1 MKCPF
6 CGHLQDK
13 VVDSRESREAEVI
26 RRRRECLNCA
36 HRFTTYEHIEEID
49 LMVLKKDGRREP
61 FDRHK
66 LLAGLRKACQK
77 RPVTTKQ
84 LEAVADEIEAVAQE
98 RPDKEMPSK
107 EIGSRV
113 MNRLRELDQVAY
125 VRFASVYREFKDV
138 TQFMEELKGLLELSG
153 GANAAEVQQLPLVL
167 KERLSPPKRVRGRPR
182 K

>member
-6 CGHLQDK
+6 CGHPQDK
-13 VVDSRESREAEVI
+13 VVDSRESREADVI

-49 LMVLKKDGRREP
+49 LMVLKKDERREP

-77 RPVTTKQ
+77 RPITSKQ
-84 LEAVADEIEAVAQE
+84 LDTIADEIEALVQE
-98 RPDKEMPSK
+98 RPDKEITAK
-107 EIGSRV
+107 EIGQRV
-113 MNRLRELDQVAY
+113 MSRLGGLDQVAY

-138 TQFMEELKGLLELSG
+138 TQFMEELKGLLDSQGAEIPEGSQLS
-153 GANAAEVQQLPLVL
+153 LSI
-167 KERLSPPKRVRGRPR
+167 KERLSPPKRVRGRP
-182 K
+182 KK

>member
-1 MKCPF
+1 M
-6 CGHLQDK
+6 QDK
-13 VVDSRESREAEVI
+13 VVDSRESREAEAI

-84 LEAVADEIEAVAQE
+84 LETVADEIEALAQE
-98 RPDKEMPSK
+98 RPDKEINGK
-107 EIGSRV
+107 EIGQRV
-113 MNRLRELDQVAY
+113 MTRLRELDQVAY

-138 TQFMEELKGLLELSG
+138 TQFMEELKDLLEVQGAPNPVEGLQLS
-153 GANAAEVQQLPLVL
+153 LTM
-167 KERLSPPKRVRGRPR
+167 KERLSPPKRVRGRP
-182 K
+182 KK